1 MATKLN
7 IQSLLTSNLF
17 KNSAWGG
24 LSNIL
29 QNLLFSVFFI
39 IMARIY
45 SPSDFGSY
53 LIANNIYSL
62 VLGFSSLGLGH
73 WFIRE
78 WIHTDDKP
86 TLTGTFFKTQFIIGL
101 VFYIIHIGVSFLL
114 YDKALIR
121 SLALI
126 IGINILF
133 DNVISVI
140 KSLNVAE
147 LKQWKSFLLITI
159 EATIKCAIG
168 CVLFFYPIPVVWLS
182 LILIIIRLLTLN
194 LFITWGTGGSFHLAR
209 FMRVSIQWSTFRTLV
224 LKNWAFLVISSMA
237 VLNWKIGGIIVSK
250 FLSLNAVAEYEVAFK
265 LLTIAYILPIIVSQS
280 IYPMLIK
287 AEKENPASLRSLYQL
302 AFYPLA
308 IYGLLA
314 YAFVVSYADTIIPWL
329 FGPSFEHA
337 SLYCRQLFLV
347 MLVFP
352 TIFLQANVMLTLKLE
367 KIDMYCNLI
376 SVLVNLS
383 LCLIGMLFWKQ
394 LDVVNYA
401 IFCSFVVFHIIQ
413 DWVLVR
419 KHIIYPLHVLVVYG
433 CIGLFYTAIHLAD
446 GLLAKEWI
454 FPMTAFI
461 LLSGLVMYFRTK
473 LPAFEKS

>member
-1 MATKLN
+1 MPFKLT
-7 IQSLLTSNLF
+7 IQNLLASNLF
-17 KNSAWGG
+17 KNSVWGG

-29 QNLLFSVFFI
+29 QNILFSVFFI

-45 SPSDFGSY
+45 SPNDFGSY

-86 TLTGTFFKTQFIIGL
+86 TLTGTFFKTQLIIGL
-101 VFYIIHIGVSFLL
+101 VFYIIHVGVCFLL
-114 YDKALIR
+114 YDQALIR

-159 EATIKCAIG
+159 EAFIKCAVG
-168 CVLFFYPIPVVWLS
+168 CVLFFYPMPVIWLS
-182 LILIIIRLLTLN
+182 LVLIGLRLLTLN
-194 LFITWGTGGSFHLAR
+194 LFITWGTDGRFQLAR
-209 FMRVSIQWSTFRTLV
+209 FMRIPIHWSTFRTLV

-237 VLNWKIGGIIVSK
+237 VLNWKIGGIVVSK
-250 FLSLNAVAEYEVAFK
+250 FLSLEAVAEYEVAFK
-265 LLTIAYILPIIVSQS
+265 LLTIAYILPIIISQS
-280 IYPMLIK
+280 MYPMLIR
-287 AEKENPASLRSLYQL
+287 AEKENPASLRSLYQQ

-308 IYGLLA
+308 VYGLLA
-314 YAFVVSYADTIIPWL
+314 YAFVVSYADTLIPLL
-329 FGPSFEHA
+329 FGPSFTHA
-337 SLYCRQLFLV
+337 ALYCRQLFLV

-367 KIDMYCNLI
+367 KTDMLCNLI
-376 SVLVNLS
+376 SVVVNLS
-383 LCLIGMLFWKQ
+383 LCLIGMLYWKQ
-394 LDVVNYA
+394 LDAVNYA
-401 IFCSFVVFHIIQ
+401 IFCSFVVFHVIQ

-419 KHIIYPLHVLVVYG
+419 KRITSALHVIFVYG
-433 CIGLFYTAIHLAD
+433 CIGLFYGAIHLAD

-461 LLSGLVMYFRTK
+461 LLFALVMYFRTK
-473 LPAFEKS
+473 LPAFG